1 MRSSAPWKIVV
12 AVLIVVGAI
21 GWLTWS
27 AVDQNKEYYVT
38 IGELNG
44 LGNKA
49 YTRHLRV
56 AGNVKPGSI
65 ERDGPNATFVL
76 LEQGRTLKVNYQG
89 AEPPPDTFKD
99 ESQALAVGTYGR
111 DGVFH
116 ATQLQ
121 AKCASKYGPAKPG
134 QPAQPGPPPGEAP
147 NKAANENNTA
157 MLQPAK

>member
-12 AVLIVVGAI
+12 AVLVVVGAV
-21 GWLTWS
+21 GWLSWT

-38 IGELNG
+38 IGELSS
-44 LGNKA
+44 LGGKA

-56 AGNVKPGSI
+56 AGNVAPGSI
-65 ERDGPNATFVL
+65 ERSGPNATFVL
-76 LEQGRTLKVNYQG
+76 LEQGRTLKVSYQG

-99 ESQALAVGTYGR
+99 DAQALAVGTYGR

-121 AKCASKYGPAKPG
+121 AKCASKYAPAKPG
-134 QPAQPGPPPGEAP
+134 ETPQPGPVPAG
-147 NKAANENNTA
+147 NNTA